1 MNRVKGILAAGTL
14 TGLVLATL
22 VAFGFKSTN
31 SQMQASTAV
40 PEIIVQPVME
50 SAPAPVPDTAAAIGG
65 NQPDNTD
72 YIQQLEETLVT
83 MQGREALYRDQIDTA
98 NQTILQL
105 QDQINTDRVSQAT
118 FNNSANSYQ
127 EHDDDHD
134 DHEDHEDHE
143 DHDDDD

>member
-22 VAFGFKSTN
+22 LAFGFKSAN
-31 SQMQASTAV
+31 SQGQAATAV
-40 PEIIVQPVME
+40 PEIIVQPVIE
-50 SAPAPVPDTAAAIGG
+50 SPTVIDEDTATTIGG
-65 NQPDNTD
+65 NQPDNAD
-72 YIQQLEETLVT
+72 YVQQLEEALLT

-105 QDQINTDRVSQAT
+105 QDQINSDRVSQAA
-118 FNNSANSYQ
+118 FNNRANSYQ

-134 DHEDHEDHE
+134 DHDDHE